1 MKVLAWL
8 GFPLVAT
15 LLAMCWAAWRGRSRG
30 PRRSGG
36 AFASVEDFRRF
47 NEALAAPGPRAT
59 PERRRGLRR
68 RTPEN
73 ADRPATASRF
83 ESATTPGSPNPQ
95 DSTAKPRTTGT
106 AKSAGQTGAIGTA
119 RTGFGG
125 GGTVAGAGALES
137 VATLATRKLG
147 SAETFGST
155 KIAGQG
161 S

>member
-8 GFPLVAT
+8 AFPLVAT

-59 PERRRGLRR
+59 PDRRRGLLR
-68 RTPEN
+68 RTRKN
-73 ADRPATASRF
+73 PA
-83 ESATTPGSPNPQ
+83 
-95 DSTAKPRTTGT
+95 
-106 AKSAGQTGAIGTA
+106 
-119 RTGFGG
+119 
-125 GGTVAGAGALES
+125 AGAGDAPGTGETVDKPASATATNSVGAGTLGAAEALNS
-137 VATLATRKLG
+137 AGTLANKLG
-147 SAETFGST
+147 SAEPFGST

>member
-8 GFPLVAT
+8 AFPLVAT

-68 RTPEN
+68 RTPKN
-73 ADRPATASRF
+73 PAADSPSTGG
-83 ESATTPGSPNPQ
+83 SATNPASADPQGTIRTPNPA
-95 DSTAKPRTTGT
+95 AKSRPTGT
-106 AKSAGQTGAIGTA
+106 ASAVG

-125 GGTVAGAGALES
+125 IGTVGGAGALDS
-137 VATLATRKLG
+137 AGTLAVTRKLG

>member
-8 GFPLVAT
+8 AFPLVAT

-47 NEALAAPGPRAT
+47 NAALAAPGPRAT
-59 PERRRGLRR
+59 PERRRGLGRR
-68 RTPEN
+68 NHQPVSSEVR
-73 ADRPATASRF
+73 S
-83 ESATTPGSPNPQ
+83 SGS
-95 DSTAKPRTTGT
+95 
-106 AKSAGQTGAIGTA
+106 
-119 RTGFGG
+119 
-125 GGTVAGAGALES
+125 
-137 VATLATRKLG
+137 
-147 SAETFGST
+147 

>member
-8 GFPLVAT
+8 AFPLVAT

-47 NEALAAPGPRAT
+47 NEALAAPGPSAT

-68 RTPEN
+68 PDKPKNT
-73 ADRPATASRF
+73 D
-83 ESATTPGSPNPQ
+83 SAAKPTSTVGSAGTPG
-95 DSTAKPRTTGT
+95 AAGT
-106 AKSAGQTGAIGTA
+106 LGSIDM
-119 RTGFGG
+119 
-125 GGTVAGAGALES
+125 VS
-137 VATLATRKLG
+137 TRKLG
-147 SAETFGST
+147 SAETLGST

>member
-8 GFPLVAT
+8 AFPLVAT

-47 NEALAAPGPRAT
+47 NDALAAPGPRAT
-59 PERRRGLRR
+59 PERRRALGR
-68 RTPEN
+68 RTHQ
-73 ADRPATASRF
+73 PAAP
-83 ESATTPGSPNPQ
+83 TT
-95 DSTAKPRTTGT
+95 
-106 AKSAGQTGAIGTA
+106 
-119 RTGFGG
+119 
-125 GGTVAGAGALES
+125 
-137 VATLATRKLG
+137 
-147 SAETFGST
+147 GST

>member
-8 GFPLVAT
+8 AFPLVAT

-68 RTPEN
+68 RTPKDSHAARPGTGEA
-73 ADRPATASRF
+73 AD
-83 ESATTPGSPNPQ
+83 GSEPP
-95 DSTAKPRTTGT
+95 TLG
-106 AKSAGQTGAIGTA
+106 
-119 RTGFGG
+119 
-125 GGTVAGAGALES
+125 VAEALE
-137 VATLATRKLG
+137 AGTLAVTRKLG

>member
-8 GFPLVAT
+8 AFPLVAT

-47 NEALAAPGPRAT
+47 NEAIAAPGPRAT
-59 PERRRGLRR
+59 PERRRGLTRTNLGRR
-68 RTPEN
+68 ADTP
-73 ADRPATASRF
+73 
-83 ESATTPGSPNPQ
+83 
-95 DSTAKPRTTGT
+95 
-106 AKSAGQTGAIGTA
+106 
-119 RTGFGG
+119 
-125 GGTVAGAGALES
+125 
-137 VATLATRKLG
+137 
-147 SAETFGST
+147 ST

>member
-8 GFPLVAT
+8 AFPLVAT

-47 NEALAAPGPRAT
+47 NEALAAPGPSAT
-59 PERRRGLRR
+59 RERRRGFGR
-68 RTPEN
+68 RTSMTVSSGARSLKGEPAPKPDLSDARGPRSDGAGLDRPTSTGN
-73 ADRPATASRF
+73 ADRAADGP
-83 ESATTPGSPNPQ
+83 
-95 DSTAKPRTTGT
+95 
-106 AKSAGQTGAIGTA
+106 
-119 RTGFGG
+119 
-125 GGTVAGAGALES
+125 GTVRGAG
-137 VATLATRKLG
+137 TLDSAQVLARKLG
-147 SAETFGST
+147 PAEMFGST

>member
-8 GFPLVAT
+8 AFPLAAT

-30 PRRSGG
+30 PRRSAG

-59 PERRRGLRR
+59 PERRRGLGRR
-68 RTPEN
+68 ADTP
-73 ADRPATASRF
+73 
-83 ESATTPGSPNPQ
+83 
-95 DSTAKPRTTGT
+95 
-106 AKSAGQTGAIGTA
+106 
-119 RTGFGG
+119 
-125 GGTVAGAGALES
+125 
-137 VATLATRKLG
+137 
-147 SAETFGST
+147 ST